1 MIEVKD
7 LQEKRTRFQEMIECL
22 PIESS
27 FREDMI
33 FYLKRLLISDFCLR
47 FNFKKALFGTNSQK
61 VATEL
66 LSQICK
72 GRGASIAHE
81 IAFVDD
87 KNFGGR
93 ISFMNPMRDFLQ
105 KEIAIYN
112 HNRGVPIIL
121 QEPLAKINQAKAT
134 RKTNAPCFASTDLLV

>member
-1 MIEVKD
+1 MKDKYIEVQDKLDKRKQFKD
-7 LQEKRTRFQEMIECL
+7 MIECI

-33 FYLKRLLISDFCLR
+33 FYLKRILISEFCLKY
-47 FNFKKALFGTNSQK
+47 NFKKALFGVDSHK
-61 VATEL
+61 VASKL
-66 LSQICK
+66 LGEICK
-72 GRGASIAHE
+72 GRGASICHE

-105 KEIAIYN
+105 KEIALYN
-112 HNRGVPIIL
+112 HNRKVPLI
-121 QEPLAKINQAKAT
+121 T
-134 RKTNAPCFASTDLLV
+134 